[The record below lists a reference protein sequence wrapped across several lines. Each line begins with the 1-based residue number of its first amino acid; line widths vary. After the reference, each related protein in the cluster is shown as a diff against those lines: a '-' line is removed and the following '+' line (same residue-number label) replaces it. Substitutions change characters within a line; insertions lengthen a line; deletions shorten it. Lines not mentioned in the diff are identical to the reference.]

1 MSLVRTWYTP
11 EEAEAMF
18 GVRQE
23 QIAEWIEEGLVRYER
38 EGEAVARVNIDDLK
52 LQIERISEGG

>member
-1 MSLVRTWYTP
+1 MSLIRTWYTP
-11 EEAEAMF
+11 EEAESMF

-23 QIAEWIEEGLVRYER
+23 QIATWIDEGLVRFER
-38 EGEAVARVNIDDLK
+38 EEELLVNIDDIK

>member
-1 MSLVRTWYTP
+1 MSLIRTWYTP
-11 EEAEAMF
+11 EEAESMF

-23 QIAEWIEEGLVRYER
+23 QIATWIDEGLVRFER
-38 EGEAVARVNIDDLK
+38 EGEEELLVNIDDIK

>member
-11 EEAEAMF
+11 AEAESMF

-23 QIAEWIEEGLVRYER
+23 QVAEWIDEGLVRFEKE
-38 EGEAVARVNIDDLK
+38 EGKVARVNIDDIK
-52 LQIERISEGG
+52 LQVERISEGG

>member
-1 MSLVRTWYTP
+1 MSLIRTWYTP
-11 EEAEAMF
+11 EEAESMF

-23 QIAEWIEEGLVRYER
+23 QIATCIDEGLVRFER
-38 EGEAVARVNIDDLK
+38 EGEEELLVNIDDIK

>member
-11 EEAEAMF
+11 EEAESMF

-23 QIAEWIEEGLVRYER
+23 QIAEWIDEGLVRYEK
-38 EGEAVARVNIDDLK
+38 EGAEVARVNIDDLK